1 MALNEHEIELIADA
15 VLRRIEDKQ
24 RIEEIADAIVR
35 MLSDEQKRRILNPL
49 PAPPKEDPEAA
60 CPEAK

>member
-1 MALNEHEIELIADA
+1 MALNDHEIELIADA

-35 MLSDEQKRRILNPL
+35 LLSDEQKRRILNP
-49 PAPPKEDPEAA
+49 PQVPPKEDPEAA

>member
-1 MALNEHEIELIADA
+1 MGLNEHEIELIADA

-35 MLSDEQKRRILNPL
+35 MLSDEQKRRILNP
-49 PAPPKEDPEAA
+49 PPTPTKEDPEAA